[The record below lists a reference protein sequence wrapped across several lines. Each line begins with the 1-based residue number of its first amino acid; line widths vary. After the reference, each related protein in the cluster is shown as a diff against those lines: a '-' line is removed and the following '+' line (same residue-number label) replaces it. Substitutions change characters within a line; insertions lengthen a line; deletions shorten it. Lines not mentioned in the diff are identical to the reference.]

1 MKIGAFYRA
10 PLQIKDTT
18 STFVNGG
25 RVPEKIDFEFLK
37 KKTQKTGKIYV
48 LATVYSYPDTLRC

>member
-10 PLQIKDTT
+10 PLQIKETT

-25 RVPEKIDFEFLK
+25 CVPEKIDFELK
-37 KKTQKTGKIYV
+37 KNAKN
-48 LATVYSYPDTLRC
+48 R